1 MKKQIAAG
9 VLSLSMVLTPTIPV
23 WAQTP
28 VVVAQDQ
35 TTEGGQEAAHTAA
48 TLSTDIAEKN
58 FVAGAATEFTVTTKA
73 NDDKDT
79 KVKGTYTL
87 DKTEG
92 VSIEYKGADG
102 NWYALPEEYG
112 VDEGFAL
119 IDAAASFRATFST
132 AGEYTFGITLKKAD
146 NTEVCKLENVKVKVK
161 GTQEAPAAAPE
172 EQAKTA
178 STVTLKTVTVEG
190 KTVEYGYREV
200 PAQAADENDTAAQ
213 DAQAPEYT
221 WQKENVFTGLKA
233 ETNYAFVVRYA
244 ETDELAASP
253 ASAELS
259 VTTAAKADQEAAPA
273 APTAKSVT
281 STSVTLNNDYGDKAV
296 EYGYYIPTEND
307 NTGDNTGDSDN
318 SGTTEGGTTE
328 GGTTE
333 GGTTEGGTTEGGTT
347 EGGSTEGGT
356 TEGGTIEGGT
366 TEGGTT
372 EGGTTETPTAPEIT
386 WQESNVFSGLTPNTK
401 YAFVV
406 RYAATAELNASG
418 ASAPLEVT
426 TAKRSTSYGGG
437 GAAASDYVISV
448 VKSDNGS
455 LSVSQPSA
463 SAGTTITVTATADK
477 GYKVSAVTATDANGN
492 KLSVKSA
499 GTDKY
504 TFIMPAGKVSV
515 KASFVQEGVNTDAI
529 IMQIG
534 SKTIQAYGKTITND
548 ASPLIV
554 NNRTMVPI
562 RVVTETLG
570 GTAVWNEAARTVTLV
585 INGKTITMTI
595 DVTLEKYGVA
605 PIIINNRTY
614 VPIRFVAEELGADV
628 QWNETTQQI
637 TITK

>member
-87 DKTEG
+87 DKTDG

-102 NWYALPEEYG
+102 NWYALPNEYG
-112 VDEGFAL
+112 VGEGFAL
-119 IDAAASFRATFST
+119 IDAAAPFRATFST
-132 AGEYTFGITLKKAD
+132 AGEYTFSITLKKAD

-161 GTQEAPAAAPE
+161 GTQAAPAAAPE

-221 WQKENVFTGLKA
+221 WQKDNVFTGLKA
-233 ETNYAFVVRYA
+233 ETHYAFVVRYA
-244 ETDELAASP
+244 ETDEFAASP

-273 APTAKSVT
+273 KPTAKSVT

-318 SGTTEGGTTE
+318 SGSTEGGTTE

-347 EGGSTEGGT
+347 EGGHH
-356 TEGGTIEGGT
+356 
-366 TEGGTT
+366 
-372 EGGTTETPTAPEIT
+372 
-386 WQESNVFSGLTPNTK
+386 
-401 YAFVV
+401 
-406 RYAATAELNASG
+406 
-418 ASAPLEVT
+418 
-426 TAKRSTSYGGG
+426 
-437 GAAASDYVISV
+437 
-448 VKSDNGS
+448 
-455 LSVSQPSA
+455 
-463 SAGTTITVTATADK
+463 
-477 GYKVSAVTATDANGN
+477 
-492 KLSVKSA
+492 
-499 GTDKY
+499 
-504 TFIMPAGKVSV
+504 
-515 KASFVQEGVNTDAI
+515 
-529 IMQIG
+529 
-534 SKTIQAYGKTITND
+534 
-548 ASPLIV
+548 
-554 NNRTMVPI
+554 
-562 RVVTETLG
+562 
-570 GTAVWNEAARTVTLV
+570 
-585 INGKTITMTI
+585 
-595 DVTLEKYGVA
+595 
-605 PIIINNRTY
+605 
-614 VPIRFVAEELGADV
+614 
-628 QWNETTQQI
+628 
-637 TITK
+637 

>member
-102 NWYALPEEYG
+102 NWYTLPEEYG
-112 VDEGFAL
+112 VGEGFAL

-221 WQKENVFTGLKA
+221 WQKDNVFTGLKA
-233 ETNYAFVVRYA
+233 ETDYAFVVRYA

-259 VTTAAKADQEAAPA
+259 VTTEAKADQEAAPA
-273 APTAKSVT
+273 KPTAKSVT

-307 NTGDNTGDSDN
+307 N

-347 EGGSTEGGT
+347 EGGTTEGGT
-356 TEGGTIEGGT
+356 TEGGTTEGGTTEGGT

-372 EGGTTETPTAPEIT
+372 EGGTTETPTAPEII

-406 RYAATAELNASG
+406 RYAETAELNASA

-426 TAKRSTSYGGG
+426 TAKRSTSYGGGG

-548 ASPLIV
+548 AYPLIV

-628 QWNETTQQI
+628 RWNETTQQI

>member
-333 GGTTEGGTTEGGTT
+333 
-347 EGGSTEGGT
+347 
-356 TEGGTIEGGT
+356 
-366 TEGGTT
+366 
-372 EGGTTETPTAPEIT
+372 TPTAPEIT

-628 QWNETTQQI
+628 RWNETTQQI